1 MRILR
6 EKAVRSWSKL
16 TRARASSRGVQ
27 ISSQLCEDVWPFVW
41 CNRIRRVHFV
51 KAKLRR
57 TRAEP
62 RVLNA
67 EFDIS
72 VCDTT
77 RTLMFIIRSKDATV
91 KKCVSVAMA
100 RKNSDGGPRSRPKG
114 PQTTP
119 RHSPVRS
126 SASPTGAGHY
136 AGCKWTEPPLP
147 SALPPPPQHWM
158 QAPHSRVL
166 PFRQPKLEQHDI
178 ENQLK
183 VLLKVQAW
191 PETNRRCHLKRHLI
205 SLYINL
211 RRVNNWGLLKLNF
224 KSVGSEWT
232 RQY

>member
-1 MRILR
+1 M
-6 EKAVRSWSKL
+6 
-16 TRARASSRGVQ
+16 
-27 ISSQLCEDVWPFVW
+27 
-41 CNRIRRVHFV
+41 

-183 VLLKVQAW
+183 VLLKVQA
-191 PETNRRCHLKRHLI
+191 
-205 SLYINL
+205 
-211 RRVNNWGLLKLNF
+211 
-224 KSVGSEWT
+224 
-232 RQY
+232 